1 MTQEAKQQHVNG
13 SAVAAASI
21 AGSGGQRSEPAMARG
36 PSAATRAA
44 PDWELVLK
52 RNNVERLKRDKFP
65 LEIRNEIDALAKKN
79 YLDISEEDM
88 VRFQWYG
95 LYQDKPKVGYFMLRV
110 KAPSGILTAQQY
122 RTLGELSLKYG
133 RDYTELS
140 TRQNV
145 QLHWLQ
151 IKHFNDVFATL
162 DSVGLTSLGGC
173 GDSVRNITGCPVAG
187 LDADELFDCR
197 EQLDEVVTF
206 FLSERDYFDLPRKH
220 KITISSC
227 AAQCNAPEINCIV
240 FIGTRQGG
248 RNGFSLRVGG
258 GLSSTP
264 RLARDLG
271 VFVEQDDALPV
282 SKAILDV
289 WREDL
294 RYRLSR
300 AKARLKFLVDDYGP
314 EGVLTAVQER
324 LGRELEPLLEVP
336 KPRGAVDHLGV
347 HEQKQPGLYYVGF
360 PVFLGQV
367 TGTQTVRI
375 ADLAASYGGDVRLAR
390 QQNFILTGIPEARVQ
405 EVIDRVAEI
414 GFPLDVNGIRGIS
427 VGCTGQPLC
436 NYAVAETKTKLG
448 EIIERLE
455 ARFGRDVSG
464 LRLGVDGCPHSCAH
478 HWVSDI
484 GLQGTTA
491 RGDADSGKLEAYE
504 VYLRGGLGESAEIG
518 RPLLRRMP
526 AQEAAATVERL
537 VAAYLAERTD
547 GESFQSFAKR
557 KSDEELVAIGSG
569 AADAVAV

>member
-1 MTQEAKQQHVNG
+1 MTQEAEQQRVNG

-21 AGSGGQRSEPAMARG
+21 AGPGGQPSEPAMARG

-220 KITISSC
+220 KITIASC

-264 RLARDLG
+264 RLARDMG

-336 KPRGAVDHLGV
+336 KPRGSVDHLGV

-360 PVFLGQV
+360 PVFLGHV

-414 GFPLDVNGIRGIS
+414 GFPLDVNSIRGIS

-436 NYAVAETKTKLG
+436 NYAVAETKTRLG

-518 RPLLRRMP
+518 RPLLRRVP
-526 AQEAAATVERL
+526 AEEAAATVERL
-537 VAAYLAERTD
+537 VAAFLAERTD

-557 KSDEELVAIGSG
+557 KTDEELVAIGSG
-569 AADAVAV
+569 AADTVAV

>member
-1 MTQEAKQQHVNG
+1 MTQEAKQQRVNG

-21 AGSGGQRSEPAMARG
+21 AGPGGQRGEPAIARG

-110 KAPSGILTAQQY
+110 KSPSGILTAQQY
-122 RTLGELSLKYG
+122 RTLGELSLEYG

-151 IKHFNDVFATL
+151 IKHFNDIFATL

-197 EQLDEVVTF
+197 EQLDEVVMF

-436 NYAVAETKTKLG
+436 NYAVAETKTRLG

-518 RPLLRRMP
+518 RPLLRRVP
-526 AQEAAATVERL
+526 AEEAAATVERL

-557 KSDEELVAIGSG
+557 KSDVELVAIGSG
-569 AADAVAV
+569 VADAVAV

>member
-1 MTQEAKQQHVNG
+1 MTQEAKQQRVNG

-21 AGSGGQRSEPAMARG
+21 AGPGGQRSEPAMARG

-110 KAPSGILTAQQY
+110 KSPSGILTAQQY

-197 EQLDEVVTF
+197 EQLDQVVTF

-220 KITISSC
+220 KITIASC

-367 TGTQTVRI
+367 TGTQSVRI

-436 NYAVAETKTKLG
+436 NYAVAETKTRLG

-518 RPLLRRMP
+518 RPLLRRVP
-526 AQEAAATVERL
+526 AEEAAATVERL

-569 AADAVAV
+569 AADTVAV

>member
-1 MTQEAKQQHVNG
+1 MTQEAEQQHVNG

-65 LEIRNEIDALAKKN
+65 LEIRNEIDALANKN

-110 KAPSGILTAQQY
+110 KSPSGILTAQQY
-122 RTLGELSLKYG
+122 RTLGELSLEYG

-436 NYAVAETKTKLG
+436 NYAVAETKTRLG

-518 RPLLRRMP
+518 RPLLRRVP
-526 AQEAAATVERL
+526 AEEAAATVERL

>member
-1 MTQEAKQQHVNG
+1 MTQEAKQQPVNG
-13 SAVAAASI
+13 NAVAAASI
-21 AGSGGQRSEPAMARG
+21 AGPGGQRGEPAMARG

-122 RTLGELSLKYG
+122 RTLGELSLEYG

-151 IKHFNDVFATL
+151 IKHFNDVFARL

-367 TGTQTVRI
+367 TGTQSVRI

-455 ARFGRDVSG
+455 TRFGRDVSG

-504 VYLRGGLGESAEIG
+504 VYLRGGLGEAAEIG
-518 RPLLRRMP
+518 RPLLRRVP

-547 GESFQSFAKR
+547 GESFQSFTKR